1 VNDDPLKLTRDA
13 IDEYNTGFRR
23 ADFPALEISG
33 LYDLF
38 PSKPHSLAKPAEHN
52 WPVRYPSDQRAG
64 VYLIYSDT
72 FELLYVGKASMGSCL
87 GKRLYTYFGAAQECV
102 LKHTTWTQSP
112 RFMLTIAVPESM
124 PFEAP
129 ALEEFLIGR
138 LEPTNNSVGR

>member
-1 VNDDPLKLTRDA
+1 M
-13 IDEYNTGFRR
+13 
-23 ADFPALEISG
+23 
-33 LYDLF
+33 
-38 PSKPHSLAKPAEHN
+38 
-52 WPVRYPSDQRAG
+52 
-64 VYLIYSDT
+64 YLIYSDT